1 MKQLFLNRE
10 RIACMFLCVCARAVC
25 VCNLSLFVR
34 KAFLPPHRSGSP
46 LSAVLTH
53 LFHFACIALAPSP
66 SSLLLRSLAFFP
78 LCRLP
83 HPSPLLVSSRLS
95 FSVFCSRPKKNQTW
109 LFCLG
114 VLSASSWS
122 DDLPPPGV
130 ESEKPSCV
138 KFTTGR
144 MIFSKHLASPSPLLS
159 HTPSHLFITLL
170 SFYSISNTSP
180 TLQPCRSHWPLQC
193 ILSVVFNLRG
203 LWLVTLF
210 FSFLQLLVIFVSN
223 YSMKLLH

>member
-78 LCRLP
+78 LCHLP

-95 FSVFCSRPKKNQTW
+95 FAVFCSRPKKNQTW

-122 DDLPPPGV
+122 DDLPPPA
-130 ESEKPSCV
+130 SSRKS
-138 KFTTGR
+138 
-144 MIFSKHLASPSPLLS
+144 HLAWNLPQVEWFSPNISHRLPPCWVTPPLTYL
-159 HTPSHLFITLL
+159 
-170 SFYSISNTSP
+170 
-180 TLQPCRSHWPLQC
+180 
-193 ILSVVFNLRG
+193 
-203 LWLVTLF
+203 
-210 FSFLQLLVIFVSN
+210 
-223 YSMKLLH
+223 

>member
-34 KAFLPPHRSGSP
+34 KPFCRPIVPGLLSPPSSPTSSTLPALLLLHHP
-46 LSAVLTH
+46 LHFCSALSH
-53 LFHFACIALAPSP
+53 FFHFVI
-66 SSLLLRSLAFFP
+66 SLI
-78 LCRLP
+78 
-83 HPSPLLVSSRLS
+83 PLLVSSRLS

-144 MIFSKHLASPSPLLS
+144 TIFSKHLASPSPLLS

>member
-34 KAFLPPHRSGSP
+34 KPFCRPIVPGLLSPPSSPTSSTLPALLLLHHP
-46 LSAVLTH
+46 LHFCSALSH
-53 LFHFACIALAPSP
+53 FFHFVI
-66 SSLLLRSLAFFP
+66 SLI
-78 LCRLP
+78 
-83 HPSPLLVSSRLS
+83 PLLVSSRLS

-122 DDLPPPGV
+122 DDLPPPPGV

>member
-34 KAFLPPHRSGSP
+34 KPFCRPIVPGLLSPPSSPTSSTLPALLLLHHP
-46 LSAVLTH
+46 LHFCSALSH
-53 LFHFACIALAPSP
+53 FFHFVI
-66 SSLLLRSLAFFP
+66 SLI
-78 LCRLP
+78 
-83 HPSPLLVSSRLS
+83 PLLVSSRLS

>member
-34 KAFLPPHRSGSP
+34 KPFWRPIVPGLLSPPSSPTSSTLPALLLLHHP
-46 LSAVLTH
+46 LHFCSALSH
-53 LFHFACIALAPSP
+53 FFHFVI
-66 SSLLLRSLAFFP
+66 SLI
-78 LCRLP
+78 
-83 HPSPLLVSSRLS
+83 PLLVSSRLS

-144 MIFSKHLASPSPLLS
+144 TIFSKHLASPSPLLS